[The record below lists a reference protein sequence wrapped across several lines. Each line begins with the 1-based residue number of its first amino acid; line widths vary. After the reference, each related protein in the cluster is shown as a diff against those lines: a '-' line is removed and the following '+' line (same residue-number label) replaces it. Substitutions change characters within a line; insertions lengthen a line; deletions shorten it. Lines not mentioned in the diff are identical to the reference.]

1 VAFPTP
7 EKLYG
12 PQLRAVQSKRD
23 SREAG
28 GFGGTDCVNFLELW
42 LRREL
47 SQFFLGSARQNQFY
61 KSAGLNPRKMG
72 RYFLNASEHA
82 LLQAGRIIQITS
94 SLSELTFVDFSS
106 HTKTN
111 ELKNEELVAFIPCK
125 PHPIAPY
132 LDPESFFTFFSRKS
146 SASMSDDVI
155 KATLVFAVPKSK

>member
-1 VAFPTP
+1 MFKNLRCFPRLASFTI
-7 EKLYG
+7 
-12 PQLRAVQSKRD
+12 RNCVQYTQKAIQD
-23 SREAG
+23 EQGAG
-28 GFGGTDCVNFLELW
+28 RTDCGKFLESR

-106 HTKTN
+106 HT
-111 ELKNEELVAFIPCK
+111 LKNEELVAFIPCE

>member
-1 VAFPTP
+1 
-7 EKLYG
+7 
-12 PQLRAVQSKRD
+12 
-23 SREAG
+23 
-28 GFGGTDCVNFLELW
+28 
-42 LRREL
+42 
-47 SQFFLGSARQNQFY
+47 
-61 KSAGLNPRKMG
+61 MG

-106 HTKTN
+106 HT
-111 ELKNEELVAFIPCK
+111 LKNEELVAFIPCE